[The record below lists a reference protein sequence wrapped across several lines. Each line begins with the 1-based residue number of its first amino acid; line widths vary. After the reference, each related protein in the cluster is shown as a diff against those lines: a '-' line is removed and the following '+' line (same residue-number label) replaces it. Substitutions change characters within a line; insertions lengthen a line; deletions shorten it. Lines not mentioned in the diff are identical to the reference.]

1 MADVSKINNYNLKD
15 AQARSDIEGIKN
27 GTIGV
32 GTALNANN
40 AIEAETANNYAQNGG
55 IKSKFDSVDAAVSA
69 AQAAAATAQGKAES
83 AESIAKGRTQSKS
96 YATTQAMADGLNAA
110 AKDFLKV
117 GDNVYIEATN
127 VPDFWVSAVNDTQ
140 TSGTLPSDW
149 SADSYNYGYFTIRK
163 LESEKV
169 DLGDYVQRTEFGT
182 LEGEVDTNT
191 SDIAAIKNGTQKVG
205 AAMQADSANNYNSST
220 GTIKEKFAQVDSN
233 ISAASNAASSALG
246 KANEA
251 YTLAQTA
258 NGKSLKVNYSAS
270 TEELTISF
278 G

>member
-1 MADVSKINNYNLKD
+1 
-15 AQARSDIEGIKN
+15 
-27 GTIGV
+27 
-32 GTALNANN
+32 
-40 AIEAETANNYAQNGG
+40 
-55 IKSKFDSVDAAVSA
+55 
-69 AQAAAATAQGKAES
+69 
-83 AESIAKGRTQSKS
+83 
-96 YATTQAMADGLNAA
+96 MADGLNAA

-149 SADSYNYGYFTIRK
+149 STDSYNYGYFTIRK

-169 DLGDYVQRTEFGT
+169 DLGDYVQRTEFET

-205 AAMQADSANNYNSST
+205 AATQADSANNYNSSA

-258 NGKSLKVNYSAS
+258 NGKSLNVNYSAS